1 MDVGSPFPGRWS
13 SLFRD
18 RPPTTFSLFRNRP
31 AVYSETD
38 QQFMQKPTTPCSRRV
53 HAVCTPF
60 TRRVNQVT
68 DELCGLLAPVTASL
82 GIVLIE
88 LHHRLPLQTV
98 TDRFHRCWLAPVTA
112 SLGSTPSGDGSRK
125 TGCRFQH
132 RFPCRRQLFH
142 KFTASHTATTAPS
155 SRLSAP
161 ANRRRTRQAS
171 LGPTRRAHS
180 SKGCRY
186 RPLPTVVTVACLWGP
201 QDELTPRRGAGSR
214 AAVRRGRRGTPG
226 RT

>member
-68 DELCGLLAPVTASL
+68 DELCGLLPRVTASL
-82 GIVLIE
+82 GSVLIE
-88 LHHRLPLQTV
+88 LPQPAAV
-98 TDRFHRCWLAPVTA
+98 TDRYRPCSPLLAPVTA

-201 QDELTPRRGAGSR
+201 QDEFTPRRGAGSR

>member
-1 MDVGSPFPGRWS
+1 
-13 SLFRD
+13 
-18 RPPTTFSLFRNRP
+18 
-31 AVYSETD
+31 
-38 QQFMQKPTTPCSRRV
+38 MQKPTTPCSRRV
-53 HAVCTPF
+53 HAVYTPF
-60 TRRVNQVT
+60 TRRVNEVT
-68 DELCGLLAPVTASL
+68 DELCGLLPRVTASL
-82 GIVLIE
+82 GSVLIE
-88 LHHRLPLQTV
+88 LPQPAAV
-98 TDRFHRCWLAPVTA
+98 TDRYRPFPPLLAPVTA

-132 RFPCRRQLFH
+132 RFPCRRQFIASH
-142 KFTASHTATTAPS
+142 TATKAPSSRKTGCRFPCRRQFFNTFIASHTATTAPS

>member
-1 MDVGSPFPGRWS
+1 
-13 SLFRD
+13 
-18 RPPTTFSLFRNRP
+18 
-31 AVYSETD
+31 
-38 QQFMQKPTTPCSRRV
+38 MQKPTTPCSRRV

-60 TRRVNQVT
+60 TRRVNEVT
-68 DELCGLLAPVTASL
+68 DELCGLLPRVTASL
-82 GIVLIE
+82 GSVLIE
-88 LHHRLPLQTV
+88 LPQPAAV
-98 TDRFHRCWLAPVTA
+98 TDRYRPFPPLLAPVTA

-132 RFPCRRQLFH
+132 RFPCRRQFIASH
-142 KFTASHTATTAPS
+142 TATKAPSSRKTGCRFPCRRQFFNTFIASHTATTAPS
-155 SRLSAP
+155 SRLPAP

-201 QDELTPRRGAGSR
+201 QDEFTPRRGAGSR

>member
-1 MDVGSPFPGRWS
+1 
-13 SLFRD
+13 
-18 RPPTTFSLFRNRP
+18 
-31 AVYSETD
+31 
-38 QQFMQKPTTPCSRRV
+38 MQKPTTPCSRRV

-68 DELCGLLAPVTASL
+68 DELCGLLPRVTASL
-82 GIVLIE
+82 GSVLIE
-88 LHHRLPLQTV
+88 LPQPAAV
-98 TDRFHRCWLAPVTA
+98 TDRYRPFPPLLAPVTA

-132 RFPCRRQLFH
+132 RFPCRRQFIASH
-142 KFTASHTATTAPS
+142 TATKAPSSRKTGCRFPCRRQFFNTFIASHTATTAPS